1 MYIPT
6 SQRNV
11 IIQIMAPYVCE
22 TSKINVAQISL
33 LIFYIKMYSTVT
45 VKCQWQNTHSLQTLL
60 SGNSSY
66 NWSPSL

>member
-33 LIFYIKMYSTVT
+33 LLFYIEMYSTRT
-45 VKCQWQNTHSLQTLL
+45 VKCQWQNTHSVQTLV
-60 SGNSSY
+60 SGNSSC